1 MHWYQKKL
9 LIKAFKALSLLDFY
23 FGLKRKSSKQK
34 NIWRPCHVSFPYI
47 YPQKMSENQRFS
59 DVFRG
64 YINGTL
70 AWDGLTEQQFSIIS
84 RALAQLLV
92 HKRPH
97 MVVSMHHLHLVH
109 LAHPCQM
116 YLVEILLIHPCIP
129 LAQCMEIR

>member
-1 MHWYQKKL
+1 MHWYQKK
-9 LIKAFKALSLLDFY
+9 AFNKSFQGFIPSWFY

-34 NIWRPCHVSFPYI
+34 NIWRSCHVSFPYI
-47 YPQKMSENQRFS
+47 YPQKMSENQRLP

-70 AWDGLTEQQFSIIS
+70 AWDGLTEQQFSFIS

-97 MVVSMHHLHLVH
+97 MVVSMHHLHPVH

-116 YLVEILLIHPCIP
+116 YLVEILLIHLCIP
-129 LAQCMEIR
+129 PVQCMETR